1 MLNPTHWYL
10 DCPADSRAQID
21 GRGAAKYGLGL
32 RSTGKYH
39 TAEVPRNPCG
49 GAGSS
54 AGEYDAAKVTVH
66 CLAEYTRGKCQGKN
80 YGERFHD
87 TPLTELYR

>member
-1 MLNPTHWYL
+1 MLNRPTGIWVARAY
-10 DCPADSRAQID
+10 SRAQID
-21 GRGAAKYGLGL
+21 GRGAAKHGWAL
-32 RSTGKYH
+32 SPTGKYH

-49 GAGSS
+49 WAGSS

-66 CLAEYTRGKCQGKN
+66 CLAEYTGGKCQGKN
-80 YGERFHD
+80 YGERSHD